1 MVLGLLS
8 DLPRKNCWSIA
19 EWAGEARPDGMQLLL
34 GRARWDA
41 DRVRD
46 HVREY
51 VLEHL
56 HDENTVLVVDE
67 TGDVKK
73 GHAHRRRPAPVHR
86 HRREDRKRAGRRLPR
101 LRRTAR
107 ARGGGPGAVHPA
119 LLDARPR
126 SLPSRGPGRGHRL
139 RDQAGAGRPHDRP
152 TSRCLAP
159 RRLGR
164 GMKKSRAATRSCAP
178 HWKSART
185 ATCSPSPA
193 HMKSPP
199 AQGSSARMPWPRRC
213 PSGPGRSC
221 RTGPGPRGT
230 ASTTGRSS
238 IWPNPASAA
247 ASC

>member
-1 MVLGLLS
+1 M
-8 DLPRKNCWSIA
+8 
-19 EWAGEARPDGMQLLL
+19 
-34 GRARWDA
+34 
-41 DRVRD
+41 RD

-199 AQGSSARMPWPRRC
+199 ARGSSARMPWPGRC

-221 RTGPGPRGT
+221 RPGLPRDPATIHHRGRPARAGRYPAGSPGPFGD
-230 ASTTGRSS
+230 ASTR
-238 IWPNPASAA
+238 PEPRPALAA
-247 ASC
+247 DKPRIRPEDHDLRLEY